1 MREHR
6 GNALAS
12 DIVSA
17 AAAVLLVVSGAVGA
31 REPAPAPTFVAP
43 AAFEGAPATDAA
55 GIDGTAFW
63 HGFGDPA
70 LTRLV
75 EQALAANTDVRVA
88 MARVDSANAL
98 LRGASADR
106 WPTLTA
112 EAGGAHQRLAAVEA
126 PGVTRADRDAGSTSA
141 GARLAWE
148 LDVFGR
154 VRHGVAARRAEAD
167 ATAADLQAL
176 RVSIVAD
183 VSRSYFTLRGL
194 QAQRRV
200 ARENVASQT
209 ETLRLVTAGLDAG
222 RGTAFDTSRARAQL
236 ASTRARVPALDARIA
251 TMRHHLAV
259 LVGQAP
265 GTPLAGLDDDDAALP
280 SLPPAVDPGT
290 PGDVLARRPDV
301 AAAQARLQA
310 AIARIGVAHSEMF
323 PRFTLGGL
331 LGSVAGDGGGLFHRD
346 GERRLVALGIDWSFL
361 DIGRTRARL
370 ASARADADAE
380 VARYE
385 QVLLRA
391 LQETE
396 DALVRLDRA
405 RVEGAELASA
415 ADDGVTAA
423 RLARIRYEA
432 GAADLFEVLDAER
445 VLLQA
450 QEAEMQARTRTL
462 EHAVELYRALA
473 GDWEPVRR

>member
-6 GNALAS
+6 RNALATG
-12 DIVSA
+12 IVSA
-17 AAAVLLVVSGAVGA
+17 AAVVLLVVSGAVGA

-112 EAGGAHQRLAAVEA
+112 EAGAAHQRLAAVEA
-126 PGVTRADRDAGSTSA
+126 PGVTRADRDAGSTTA
-141 GARLAWE
+141 GVRLAWE

-200 ARENVASQT
+200 AR
-209 ETLRLVTAGLDAG
+209 
-222 RGTAFDTSRARAQL
+222 ARA
-236 ASTRARVPALDARIA
+236 PALAARIA
-251 TMRHHLAV
+251 TLRHHLAV

>member
-1 MREHR
+1 M
-6 GNALAS
+6 
-12 DIVSA
+12 
-17 AAAVLLVVSGAVGA
+17 
-31 REPAPAPTFVAP
+31 
-43 AAFEGAPATDAA
+43 
-55 GIDGTAFW
+55 
-63 HGFGDPA
+63 
-70 LTRLV
+70 
-75 EQALAANTDVRVA
+75 
-88 MARVDSANAL
+88 
-98 LRGASADR
+98 
-106 WPTLTA
+106 
-112 EAGGAHQRLAAVEA
+112 
-126 PGVTRADRDAGSTSA
+126 
-141 GARLAWE
+141 
-148 LDVFGR
+148 
-154 VRHGVAARRAEAD
+154 
-167 ATAADLQAL
+167 
-176 RVSIVAD
+176 
-183 VSRSYFTLRGL
+183 
-194 QAQRRV
+194 
-200 ARENVASQT
+200 
-209 ETLRLVTAGLDAG
+209 
-222 RGTAFDTSRARAQL
+222 
-236 ASTRARVPALDARIA
+236 
-251 TMRHHLAV
+251 

-331 LGSVAGDGGGLFHRD
+331 LGSVAGDGAGLFHRD

-432 GAADLFEVLDAER
+432 GAADLLEVLDAER

-473 GDWEPVRR
+473 GGWEPVRR